1 MFKHKSVFISIVL
14 FAAQEKIR
22 QWPTNNLYSVEFGQQ
37 VFKIASWTSN
47 SVLVRDSPCLSLFQC
62 LPERERESTMGVC
75 CPVIGTRDRHLPC
88 LSDPVRRS
96 SLFLKLA
103 LVALHLVFIGFLL
116 VHVLLLLLV
125 LCHSSPVFRHF
136 WLFAWV
142 IETIYIYIY
151 IFICFSTVPVVLKV
165 LSSRYVIDA
174 MRDVDE
180 TNAIMYRNAPTTSLQ
195 TPCFQKKWERSD
207 YSASGGRRTPT
218 SWQKMVLDLY
228 PPGTSLRNLT
238 CGYCH
243 VEQPPRAKHCHDCD
257 RCVLQFDHHCVWLG
271 TCVGQKN
278 HSKFWWY
285 ICEESALSIWTL
297 IMYIDFLTNVA
308 KPWWKNTIIILL
320 LVVLV
325 ISLIFV
331 LLLLLFH
338 SYLILTNQSTYEL
351 VRRKRIPYM
360 RNMPER
366 VHPFSRGIKR
376 NLYNVCCGNDT
387 LDSLPTAYELEDR
400 SRSYTCLDMLKCRC
414 C

>member
-1 MFKHKSVFISIVL
+1 MVVSSFCTLLTGTHMSSYFFLFSV
-14 FAAQEKIR
+14 
-22 QWPTNNLYSVEFGQQ
+22 T
-37 VFKIASWTSN
+37 
-47 SVLVRDSPCLSLFQC
+47 
-62 LPERERESTMGVC
+62 
-75 CPVIGTRDRHLPC
+75 
-88 LSDPVRRS
+88 
-96 SLFLKLA
+96 
-103 LVALHLVFIGFLL
+103 LL
-116 VHVLLLLLV
+116 QYFVT
-125 LCHSSPVFRHF
+125 CGSSP
-136 WLFAWV
+136 L
-142 IETIYIYIY
+142 YIRPS
-151 IFICFSTVPVVLKV
+151 FVSAL
-165 LSSRYVIDA
+165 YVIDA

-180 TNAIMYRNAPTTSLQ
+180 TNAIMYRYAPTTSFVRLVIILVLVDLKN
-195 TPCFQKKWERSD
+195 CLRC
-207 YSASGGRRTPT
+207 
-218 SWQKMVLDLY
+218 QKMVLDLY

-243 VEQPPRAKHCHDCD
+243 VEQVNLPMFHLANLFLVFSFLN
-257 RCVLQFDHHCVWLG
+257 VLQFDHHCVWLG
-271 TCVGQKN
+271 TCLDCNLSFVL
-278 HSKFWWY
+278 WY
-285 ICEESALSIWTL
+285 ICEESALCIWTL
-297 IMYIDFLTNVA
+297 IMYIDYLTNVA
-308 KPWWKNTIIILL
+308 KPWWKNAVIILL

-338 SYLILTNQSTYEL
+338 RSNLILTNQSTYEL

>member
-1 MFKHKSVFISIVL
+1 
-14 FAAQEKIR
+14 
-22 QWPTNNLYSVEFGQQ
+22 
-37 VFKIASWTSN
+37 
-47 SVLVRDSPCLSLFQC
+47 
-62 LPERERESTMGVC
+62 MGVC
-75 CPVIGTRDRHLPC
+75 CPVIGTRDRLLLNLPC
-88 LSDPVRRS
+88 LSDPVGRS

-116 VHVLLLLLV
+116 VCDAQFIEKTRLHPWYMSSYFFLFSATLLQYFV
-125 LCHSSPVFRHF
+125 TSGSSPG
-136 WLFAWV
+136 
-142 IETIYIYIY
+142 
-151 IFICFSTVPVVLKV
+151 
-165 LSSRYVIDA
+165 YVIDA

-180 TNAIMYRNAPTTSLQ
+180 TNAIMYRNAPTTS
-195 TPCFQKKWERSD
+195 FIR
-207 YSASGGRRTPT
+207 
-218 SWQKMVLDLY
+218 WQKMVLDLY

>member
-1 MFKHKSVFISIVL
+1 
-14 FAAQEKIR
+14 
-22 QWPTNNLYSVEFGQQ
+22 
-37 VFKIASWTSN
+37 
-47 SVLVRDSPCLSLFQC
+47 
-62 LPERERESTMGVC
+62 MGVC
-75 CPVIGTRDRHLPC
+75 CPVIRTRDRLLLNLPC
-88 LSDPVRRS
+88 LSDPVGRS

-116 VHVLLLLLV
+116 VCDAQFIEKTRLHPWYMSSYFFFFSATLV
-125 LCHSSPVFRHF
+125 QYFVTSGSSPG
-136 WLFAWV
+136 
-142 IETIYIYIY
+142 
-151 IFICFSTVPVVLKV
+151 
-165 LSSRYVIDA
+165 YVIDA

-180 TNAIMYRNAPTTSLQ
+180 TNAIMYRNAPTTSL
-195 TPCFQKKWERSD
+195 
-207 YSASGGRRTPT
+207 RTPS
-218 SWQKMVLDLY
+218 SWQKMVMDLY

-285 ICEESALSIWTL
+285 ICEESALCIWTL
-297 IMYIDFLTNVA
+297 IMYIDFLTNVS
-308 KPWWKNTIIILL
+308 KPWWKNAIIILL

>member
-1 MFKHKSVFISIVL
+1 MSV
-14 FAAQEKIR
+14 
-22 QWPTNNLYSVEFGQQ
+22 G
-37 VFKIASWTSN
+37 
-47 SVLVRDSPCLSLFQC
+47 
-62 LPERERESTMGVC
+62 
-75 CPVIGTRDRHLPC
+75 CPVLRPWDRLLLNFPC

-103 LVALHLVFIGFLL
+103 LVALHFVFIGFLL
-116 VHVLLLLLV
+116 VCDAEFIEKTKLHPWYMSSYLFLFSVTLLQYFV
-125 LCHSSPVFRHF
+125 TSGSSPG
-136 WLFAWV
+136 
-142 IETIYIYIY
+142 
-151 IFICFSTVPVVLKV
+151 
-165 LSSRYVIDA
+165 YVIDA

-180 TNAIMYRNAPTTSLQ
+180 TNAIYRNAPTRTSLQ
-195 TPCFQKKWERSD
+195 QHASRQNGSLVVTVEGE
-207 YSASGGRRTPT
+207 SASSGRRTPT
-218 SWQKMVLDLY
+218 SWGKMVLDLY
-228 PPGTSLRNLT
+228 PPGTSLRHLT

-285 ICEESALSIWTL
+285 ICEESALCMWTL
-297 IMYIDFLTNVA
+297 IIYIDYLSNVA
-308 KPWWKNTIIILL
+308 KPWWKNAIIILL
-320 LVVLV
+320 LIILV

-360 RNMPER
+360 RNIPER

-376 NLYNVCCGNDT
+376 NLYNACCGNDT
-387 LDSLPTAYELEDR
+387 LDSLPTAFELEDR

>member
-1 MFKHKSVFISIVL
+1 
-14 FAAQEKIR
+14 
-22 QWPTNNLYSVEFGQQ
+22 
-37 VFKIASWTSN
+37 
-47 SVLVRDSPCLSLFQC
+47 
-62 LPERERESTMGVC
+62 MGVW
-75 CPVIGTRDRHLPC
+75 CPVLGTRDGLLLNLPC

-103 LVALHLVFIGFLL
+103 LVALHLFFIGFLL
-116 VHVLLLLLV
+116 VFDAEFIDKTNLHPWYMSSYFFLFSVTLLQYFLTSG
-125 LCHSSPVFRHF
+125 SSPG
-136 WLFAWV
+136 
-142 IETIYIYIY
+142 
-151 IFICFSTVPVVLKV
+151 
-165 LSSRYVIDA
+165 YVIDA

-180 TNAIMYRNAPTTSLQ
+180 TNAMYRNAPTTSSLSGFYFTFVRHNSTSDGTEFYLAFVCHTVVLILFLVSQ
-195 TPCFQKKWERSD
+195 KDSNFLAEDGYGLVPSANILEVMFQSRMVSFGQCRLCSCSTCFYRIHS
-207 YSASGGRRTPT
+207 SVS
-218 SWQKMVLDLY
+218 
-228 PPGTSLRNLT
+228 SLRIS
-238 CGYCH
+238 
-243 VEQPPRAKHCHDCD
+243 QPPRAKHCHDCD

-278 HSKFWWY
+278 HCKFWWY
-285 ICEESALSIWTL
+285 ICEESALCIWTL
-297 IMYIDFLTNVA
+297 IKYIDYLTNVT
-308 KPWWKNTIIILL
+308 KPWWKNAIIILL
-320 LVVLV
+320 LVILV

-360 RNMPER
+360 RNFPER

-400 SRSYTCLDMLKCRC
+400 SRSSSYTCLDILKCRC

>member
-116 VHVLLLLLV
+116 VCDAQFIEKTRLHPWYMSSYFFLFSATLLQ
-125 LCHSSPVFRHF
+125 
-136 WLFAWV
+136 
-142 IETIYIYIY
+142 
-151 IFICFSTVPVVLKV
+151 
-165 LSSRYVIDA
+165 YVIDA

-228 PPGTSLRNLT
+228 PPGTSLSLREPSIVMTVIDVFFSLIIT
-238 CGYCH
+238 
-243 VEQPPRAKHCHDCD
+243 V
-257 RCVLQFDHHCVWLG
+257 
-271 TCVGQKN
+271 
-278 HSKFWWY
+278 WY

>member
-1 MFKHKSVFISIVL
+1 MVVSSFCTLLTGTHMSSYFFLFSV
-14 FAAQEKIR
+14 
-22 QWPTNNLYSVEFGQQ
+22 T
-37 VFKIASWTSN
+37 
-47 SVLVRDSPCLSLFQC
+47 
-62 LPERERESTMGVC
+62 
-75 CPVIGTRDRHLPC
+75 
-88 LSDPVRRS
+88 
-96 SLFLKLA
+96 
-103 LVALHLVFIGFLL
+103 LL
-116 VHVLLLLLV
+116 QYFVT
-125 LCHSSPVFRHF
+125 CGSSP
-136 WLFAWV
+136 L
-142 IETIYIYIY
+142 YIRPS
-151 IFICFSTVPVVLKV
+151 FVSAL
-165 LSSRYVIDA
+165 YVIDA

-180 TNAIMYRNAPTTSLQ
+180 TNAIMYRYAPTTSFKNCLR
-195 TPCFQKKWERSD
+195 C
-207 YSASGGRRTPT
+207 
-218 SWQKMVLDLY
+218 QKMVLDLY

-243 VEQPPRAKHCHDCD
+243 VEQVNLPM
-257 RCVLQFDHHCVWLG
+257 
-271 TCVGQKN
+271 
-278 HSKFWWY
+278 WY
-285 ICEESALSIWTL
+285 ICEESALCIWTL
-297 IMYIDFLTNVA
+297 IMYIDYLTNVA
-308 KPWWKNTIIILL
+308 KPWWKNAVIILL

-338 SYLILTNQSTYEL
+338 RSNLILTNQSTYEL

>member
-1 MFKHKSVFISIVL
+1 
-14 FAAQEKIR
+14 
-22 QWPTNNLYSVEFGQQ
+22 
-37 VFKIASWTSN
+37 
-47 SVLVRDSPCLSLFQC
+47 
-62 LPERERESTMGVC
+62 MGVC
-75 CPVIGTRDRHLPC
+75 CPVIRTRDRLLLNLPC
-88 LSDPVRRS
+88 LSDPVGRS

-116 VHVLLLLLV
+116 V
-125 LCHSSPVFRHF
+125 CDAQF
-136 WLFAWV
+136 
-142 IETIYIYIY
+142 IEKTRLH
-151 IFICFSTVPVVLKV
+151 PW
-165 LSSRYVIDA
+165 YVIDA

-285 ICEESALSIWTL
+285 ICEESALCIWTL
-297 IMYIDFLTNVA
+297 IMYIDFLTNVS
-308 KPWWKNTIIILL
+308 KPWWKNAIIILL